1 MLYITIA
8 FNCKQP
14 KEKTNVEA
22 RYYKFECRKDIQYI
36 NNTYI
41 VYHSLSSYM
50 NSALRASLAMS
61 SGIYDSSSWY
71 NCLIT

>member
-8 FNCKQP
+8 FNRKQP

-41 VYHSLSSYM
+41 VYQSF
-50 NSALRASLAMS
+50 ALVVYELGATRFVGYELQYIRLELMV
-61 SGIYDSSSWY
+61 
-71 NCLIT
+71 